1 VGEEARVRTLRRRGW
16 KAPVR
21 TLRRRGWKAP
31 VRTLRRRGVEE
42 VAPGM
47 VQWTLA
53 LGRDGW

>member
-1 VGEEARVRTLRRRGW
+1 MGEEAR
-16 KAPVR
+16 VR